1 MLQEELQELR
11 EHYICDW
18 FMDPENIHYNYL
30 LQILDVFKSKQF
42 LLASI
47 VYSDR
52 NMTVLIAIFD
62 FRLHMYDGGKY
73 LSSATFD
80 SCGQYFGAKFQLWVT
95 S

>member
-1 MLQEELQELR
+1 
-11 EHYICDW
+11 
-18 FMDPENIHYNYL
+18 
-30 LQILDVFKSKQF
+30 
-42 LLASI
+42 LASI